1 MAFEYD
7 YTIQFRDTD
16 AAGVV
21 YFASIISLCHVA
33 YEASLI
39 ESDIDLKS
47 FVSNPEFAVP
57 ITHVAADFL
66 RPLYCGDRVSISL
79 TPAEID
85 RGKFEIIY
93 QILTLD
99 AAATERQN
107 LAATVTTKHVVI
119 DPQTRK
125 RQDLPRSLG
134 EWLVRW
140 R

>member
-1 MAFEYD
+1 MTFDYD

-16 AAGVV
+16 AAGVG
-21 YFASIISLCHVA
+21 YFASIISMCHVA

-39 ESDIDLKS
+39 ESGIDLKS
-47 FVSNPEFAVP
+47 FVDNLEFAVP

-66 RPLYCGDRVSISL
+66 RPLYCGDRVTISL

-85 RGKFEIIY
+85 RGKFEIKY
-93 QILTLD
+93 QISIVD
-99 AAATERQN
+99 SATTDRHV
-107 LAATVTTKHVVI
+107 AATVTTRHVVI

-125 RQDLPRSLG
+125 RQDLPTSLDR
-134 EWLVRW
+134 WLVRW

>member
-1 MAFEYD
+1 MSFSYD

-16 AAGVV
+16 AAGVG
-21 YFASIISLCHVA
+21 YFASIISICHVA

-39 ESDIDLKS
+39 ETGIDLKL

-57 ITHVAADFL
+57 ITQVAADFL
-66 RPLYCGDRVSISL
+66 RPLYCGDRVTISL

-85 RGKFEIIY
+85 RGKFEINY
-93 QILTLD
+93 QIRSIDPQSADLQILV
-99 AAATERQN
+99 
-107 LAATVTTKHVVI
+107 ATVTTKHVVI

-125 RQDLPRSLG
+125 RQDLPVSIAQ
-134 EWLVRW
+134 WLVRW

>member
-1 MAFEYD
+1 MSFSYN

-16 AAGVV
+16 AAGVG
-21 YFASIISLCHVA
+21 YFASIVSICHVA

-39 ESDIDLKS
+39 ETGIDLKL

-66 RPLYCGDRVSISL
+66 RPLYCGDRVTISL
-79 TPAEID
+79 TPQEID
-85 RGKFEIIY
+85 RGKFEINY
-93 QILTLD
+93 QILAIDPQSVDL
-99 AAATERQN
+99 QI
-107 LAATVTTKHVVI
+107 LAATATTKHVVI

-125 RQDLPRSLG
+125 RQDAPGSIAQ
-134 EWLVRW
+134 WLLRW